1 MGIYHS
7 FILYIT
13 HYRIIKDDSI
23 GKNVNPKYCACS
35 PIRERFDLVY
45 FFLFVAG
52 GFDNGWLSRRSPAI
66 RRARAIAPARPVV
79 DVVACAGGDGR
90 DKPEYSL
97 PERVLG
103 VSHVTVF
110 GVFVGVLSE
119 LESVEGTVLSLSELP
134 LESESEKSDV

>member
-1 MGIYHS
+1 M
-7 FILYIT
+7 
-13 HYRIIKDDSI
+13 
-23 GKNVNPKYCACS
+23 
-35 PIRERFDLVY
+35 ERFDLIY

-52 GFDNGWLSRRSPAI
+52 GFDNGWLSKRSPAI

-103 VSHVTVF
+103 VSHVTDF
-110 GVFVGVLSE
+110 GVLVGVLSE
-119 LESVEGTVLSLSELP
+119 LESVEGLFTTVFSLSELP

>member
-1 MGIYHS
+1 M
-7 FILYIT
+7 
-13 HYRIIKDDSI
+13 
-23 GKNVNPKYCACS
+23 
-35 PIRERFDLVY
+35 EQFDLIY
-45 FFLFVAG
+45 FFLFWAG
-52 GFDNGWLSRRSPAI
+52 CFDSGWLSKRSPAI
-66 RRARAIAPARPVV
+66 WRARAIAPARPVD

-110 GVFVGVLSE
+110 GVLVGVLSE
-119 LESVEGTVLSLSELP
+119 LESVEGLFTTVISLSEFSFELSLSEFS